1 MTRVTL
7 DYNRSAAVHQERGH
21 VTFRQQSHLA
31 TVVISVMGLD
41 DDKVTNSRTVGQYLS
56 SLQVTT
62 NKISLIVKFIQTWK
76 PRSYLDVKLLSRN
89 NLGYANNNR
98 LSNWQE

>member
-41 DDKVTNSRTVGQYLS
+41 DDKVTNSQTVGQYLS
-56 SLQVTT
+56 SLQDSGAALVLVTPE
-62 NKISLIVKFIQTWK
+62 LHPAVA
-76 PRSYLDVKLLSRN
+76 D
-89 NLGYANNNR
+89 LGVLVQVNR
-98 LSNWQE
+98 AHWRAC